1 MSEKIKVVVIGAGTM
16 GNGIVQ
22 TFAMH
27 GHAVTMVDLSADA
40 LSSGIVV
47 IEKSLARFVR
57 KEKMTQDAVNTAL
70 GLISTSHEMESAS
83 SDAGLIV
90 EAVFENEAVKR
101 DIFKKLDA
109 AAPADAI
116 LASNT
121 SSISITRIASAT
133 TRPDRV
139 IGMHFMNPVPL
150 MKLVEIIK
158 GERTSEETLAMTIAL
173 SEGLGKVVGI
183 AEDYP
188 GFIANRILMP
198 MINEAAFSLMEGVGT
213 REAIDTVIKFGCNFP
228 MGPLALADFIGL
240 DICVSILDVLHE
252 GLGDPKYR
260 CCPMLRRLVEAGKLG
275 RKSGEGFYSYE

>member
-1 MSEKIKVVVIGAGTM
+1 
-16 GNGIVQ
+16 
-22 TFAMH
+22 
-27 GHAVTMVDLSADA
+27 
-40 LSSGIVV
+40 
-47 IEKSLARFVR
+47 
-57 KEKMTQDAVNTAL
+57 
-70 GLISTSHEMESAS
+70 
-83 SDAGLIV
+83 
-90 EAVFENEAVKR
+90 
-101 DIFKKLDA
+101 
-109 AAPADAI
+109 
-116 LASNT
+116 
-121 SSISITRIASAT
+121 
-133 TRPDRV
+133 
-139 IGMHFMNPVPL
+139 MNPVPL